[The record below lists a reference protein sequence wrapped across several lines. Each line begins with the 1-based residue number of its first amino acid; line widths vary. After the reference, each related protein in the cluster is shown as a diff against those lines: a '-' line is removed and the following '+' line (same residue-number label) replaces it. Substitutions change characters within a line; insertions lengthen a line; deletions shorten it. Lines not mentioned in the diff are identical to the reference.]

1 MMNRINIEVFKETIE
16 KGKKDSSSC
25 LKSLNIEG
33 TWRLDDDSGPQFETK
48 LKTEKAGEVLVQ
60 SDETI
65 ILGGGG
71 TAPNPVQYCIGG
83 LLACYS
89 ATYVKWASMEGISLK
104 SFKIRSTANMDLSAA
119 LGLTEN
125 PPLSNLRIE
134 LEIESEESLE
144 KLLEINEIAKKRCPG
159 YYCLTHG
166 IIPQI
171 DIKNK

>member
-1 MMNRINIEVFKETIE
+1 
-16 KGKKDSSSC
+16 
-25 LKSLNIEG
+25 
-33 TWRLDDDSGPQFETK
+33 
-48 LKTEKAGEVLVQ
+48 
-60 SDETI
+60 
-65 ILGGGG
+65 
-71 TAPNPVQYCIGG
+71 
-83 LLACYS
+83 
-89 ATYVKWASMEGISLK
+89 MEGISLK
-104 SFKIRSTANMDLSAA
+104 TFKIKSTANMDLSAA

-171 DIKNK
+171 DIKKDA